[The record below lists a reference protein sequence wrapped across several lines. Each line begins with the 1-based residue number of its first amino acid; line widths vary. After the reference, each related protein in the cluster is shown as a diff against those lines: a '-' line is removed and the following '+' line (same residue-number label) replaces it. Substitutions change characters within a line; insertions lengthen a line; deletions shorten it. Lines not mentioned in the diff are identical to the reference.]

1 MALESGMRR
10 VRMVGAEHWTDS
22 PERELPTVAAGGDTY
37 AVHERV
43 CIDSARVRLVLA
55 EGEDV
60 AAALRE
66 VYGEAVRDV
75 RVFRLVDSPAEVV
88 EGLPE
93 WRFTL
98 PLTDDVEHDPLPGM
112 IARLAGAAPVAAAE
126 PEAAHDAAEQEGV
139 AVEPEAIEPEAV
151 EPEAE
156 LKAVP
161 LLEPVVEDALP
172 ALEPVAE
179 AAAEAPA
186 DPPPFVLPEGL
197 VMPEE
202 PAPDVEVPALEAPA
216 PEVPAFEVPVLEAP
230 APEPP
235 SSEAPVLELEA
246 PAAEED
252 GRDALAAAAAAA
264 ALVVADAPAED
275 PFALPEES
283 SFPVEAAEQVEAEAV
298 DVLPPADVAEPGD
311 VLAETAEIP
320 VVADAVDGTVEP
332 AEAVAAAD
340 AAAEPEPEAGEE
352 PEAVEAPAEPEPEP
366 EPDPRDLAFAPTA
379 AAVAAGRPTCAAVDR
394 EGPCAAAS
402 DVVWQTEAGAAW
414 ACAWHWPSAMAGY
427 PGAEVGAVHTA
438 GAWSTWRDDSSVD
451 LARQG
456 ADLFAEAAR
465 EHGHV
470 ARPLVALDRLDE
482 MLKSLPDDLRGAIL
496 LWSIAVTNPDW
507 DVAVVAEHGRA
518 THELVVAQG
527 RAVAFPDE
535 IYFQQDV
542 AHAPITPAGADAEPA
557 PVASTSGESLFA
569 RGTALAS
576 AGDLRAAAQA
586 WTEAAESHNHALSM
600 RALGDLSS
608 DRDDPKTAEEW
619 YGRAAMLNDTSS
631 MVRIA
636 TLLEGRGQQERA
648 AEWLRRAARF
658 GDEEATRR
666 LQNQGVVG
674 ASA

>member
-10 VRMVGAEHWTDS
+10 VRMVGAEHWTDT
-22 PERELPTVAAGGDTY
+22 PERELATIAAGGDTY

-60 AAALRE
+60 SAALRE

-75 RVFRLVDSPAEVV
+75 RVFRLVDSPADVV

-98 PLTDDVEHDPLPGM
+98 PLVDDPAHDPLPGM
-112 IARLAGAAPVAAAE
+112 IARLAGAAPAPVEVSDATEAPDLQTADVQEVVA
-126 PEAAHDAAEQEGV
+126 
-139 AVEPEAIEPEAV
+139 
-151 EPEAE
+151 
-156 LKAVP
+156 
-161 LLEPVVEDALP
+161 EDVP
-172 ALEPVAE
+172 ALEPVL
-179 AAAEAPA
+179 AEAPVLEAAVLEPEPEPVAEPLAVDDVPVLEPIA
-186 DPPPFVLPEGL
+186 DEPSLEQPPFVLPEGL
-197 VMPEE
+197 VLPEE
-202 PAPDVEVPALEAPA
+202 PAVDVLAA
-216 PEVPAFEVPVLEAP
+216 EVPVLETP
-230 APEPP
+230 ALEVAAADEPQDAGH
-235 SSEAPVLELEA
+235 E
-246 PAAEED
+246 
-252 GRDALAAAAAAA
+252 ALAAAAAAA
-264 ALVVADAPAED
+264 VAAVPVEDPYAVPAES
-275 PFALPEES
+275 ALPIEAVEPVDAVDADPVELEAVDAVDAETVELEVVDAVAAEPVVEDSVEAVEAVGAPVEDSAEE
-283 SFPVEAAEQVEAEAV
+283 PVEAADVVEAV
-298 DVLPPADVAEPGD
+298 V
-311 VLAETAEIP
+311 ETA
-320 VVADAVDGTVEP
+320 
-332 AEAVAAAD
+332 
-340 AAAEPEPEAGEE
+340 
-352 PEAVEAPAEPEPEP
+352 PEPEP
-366 EPDPRDLAFAPTA
+366 EPDPRDLLFAPTA
-379 AAVAAGRPTCAAVDR
+379 AVLAVGRPTCAAFDR
-394 EGPCAAAS
+394 EGPCSAAS

-427 PGAEVGAVHTA
+427 PGAEVGAVHAA
-438 GAWSTWRDDSSVD
+438 GAWSTWRDGGSVD

-535 IYFQQDV
+535 IYFQQEV
-542 AHAPITPAGADAEPA
+542 AHAPIS
-557 PVASTSGESLFA
+557 PVAGEADTAAAAGPTGESLFA

-576 AGDLRAAAQA
+576 SGDLRGAAQA
-586 WTEAAESHNHALSM
+586 WTEAAESHNHALAM

-608 DRDDPKTAEEW
+608 DRDDLKTAEEW

-636 TLLEGRGQQERA
+636 TLLESRGQQERA

-658 GDEEATRR
+658 GDDEAVRR
-666 LQNQGVVG
+666 LAHQGVVG

>member
-10 VRMVGAEHWTDS
+10 VRMVGAEHWTDT
-22 PERELPTVAAGGDTY
+22 PERELPTIAAGGDTY
-37 AVHERV
+37 AVHERI

-55 EGEDV
+55 AGEDV

-98 PLTDDVEHDPLPGM
+98 PLTDDVEHDPVPGM
-112 IARLAGAAPVAAAE
+112 IARLAGAVPVVVPVLE
-126 PEAAHDAAEQEGV
+126 PVVPDEV
-139 AVEPEAIEPEAV
+139 VEAV
-151 EPEAE
+151 EPVEAVE
-156 LKAVP
+156 AVP
-161 LLEPVVEDALP
+161 SLEPVV
-172 ALEPVAE
+172 
-179 AAAEAPA
+179 AEAPA

-197 VMPEE
+197 VLPEE
-202 PAPDVEVPALEAPA
+202 PALEPELPALDVPALEVPVLEVPALE
-216 PEVPAFEVPVLEAP
+216 PE
-230 APEPP
+230 
-235 SSEAPVLELEA
+235 
-246 PAAEED
+246 AAEDD
-252 GRDALAAAAAAA
+252 GREALAAAAAAA
-264 ALVVADAPAED
+264 ALIAVEAPAEDPAED
-275 PFALPEES
+275 PFALPEDS
-283 SFPVEAAEQVEAEAV
+283 ALPVEAVELV
-298 DVLPPADVAEPGD
+298 QPVAEPEAIEPEAVEVEAVESVEVEAVED
-311 VLAETAEIP
+311 VAETAEIP
-320 VVADAVDGTVEP
+320 VVAEPVEA
-332 AEAVAAAD
+332 AEAVA
-340 AAAEPEPEAGEE
+340 EE
-352 PEAVEAPAEPEPEP
+352 PEVVEAVAEPEPEP

-379 AAVAAGRPTCAAVDR
+379 AVVAVGRPTCAAVDR
-394 EGPCAAAS
+394 EGPCSAAT
-402 DVVWQTEAGAAW
+402 DVIWQTEAGAAW

-427 PGAEVGAVHTA
+427 PGAEVGAVHAA
-438 GAWSTWRDDSSVD
+438 GAWSTWRDGSSVD

-542 AHAPITPAGADAEPA
+542 AHAPISPVGGEAEQAPA
-557 PVASTSGESLFA
+557 ASASGESLFA

-576 AGDLRAAAQA
+576 AGDLRGAAQA
-586 WTEAAESHNHALSM
+586 WTEAAESHNHAPSM

-608 DRDDPKTAEEW
+608 DRDDHKTAEEW

>member
-1 MALESGMRR
+1 VVVPVLEP
-10 VRMVGAEHWTDS
+10 VVPD
-22 PERELPTVAAGGDTY
+22 
-37 AVHERV
+37 
-43 CIDSARVRLVLA
+43 
-55 EGEDV
+55 
-60 AAALRE
+60 
-66 VYGEAVRDV
+66 
-75 RVFRLVDSPAEVV
+75 EVV
-88 EGLPE
+88 
-93 WRFTL
+93 
-98 PLTDDVEHDPLPGM
+98 
-112 IARLAGAAPVAAAE
+112 
-126 PEAAHDAAEQEGV
+126 
-139 AVEPEAIEPEAV
+139 EAV
-151 EPEAE
+151 EPVEAVE
-156 LKAVP
+156 AVP
-161 LLEPVVEDALP
+161 SLEPVV
-172 ALEPVAE
+172 
-179 AAAEAPA
+179 AEAPA

-197 VMPEE
+197 VLPEE
-202 PAPDVEVPALEAPA
+202 PALEPELPALDVPALEVPVLEVPALE
-216 PEVPAFEVPVLEAP
+216 PE
-230 APEPP
+230 
-235 SSEAPVLELEA
+235 
-246 PAAEED
+246 AAEDD
-252 GRDALAAAAAAA
+252 GREALAAAAAAA
-264 ALVVADAPAED
+264 ALIAVEAPAEDPAED
-275 PFALPEES
+275 PFALPEDS
-283 SFPVEAAEQVEAEAV
+283 ALPVEAVELVEPVAVEPETIEPEANEAVEVEAVEIQAAEVEAV
-298 DVLPPADVAEPGD
+298 EDVA
-311 VLAETAEIP
+311 ATAEIP
-320 VVADAVDGTVEP
+320 VVADQVEAAEV
-332 AEAVAAAD
+332 AEAVA
-340 AAAEPEPEAGEE
+340 EE
-352 PEAVEAPAEPEPEP
+352 PEVVAEEPEVVEAVAEPEPEPEP

-379 AAVAAGRPTCAAVDR
+379 AVVAVGRPTCAAVDR
-394 EGPCAAAS
+394 EGPCSAAT
-402 DVVWQTEAGAAW
+402 DVIWQTEAGAAW

-427 PGAEVGAVHTA
+427 PGAEVGAVHAA
-438 GAWSTWRDDSSVD
+438 GAWSTWRDGSSVD

-542 AHAPITPAGADAEPA
+542 AHAPISPVGGEAEQAPA
-557 PVASTSGESLFA
+557 ASASGESLFA

-576 AGDLRAAAQA
+576 AGDLRGAAQA
-586 WTEAAESHNHALSM
+586 WTEAAESHNHAPSM

-608 DRDDPKTAEEW
+608 DRDDHKTAEEW